1 MKQILFSFLIL
12 FCNYFFAQQGTIQ
25 GKCVDKKGNTLEN
38 VKIFIKDY
46 TTKAN
51 YSDDKGEFSVTIPAN
66 SNFEFI
72 FRYDSLEITKIFQ
85 VKEKELKN
93 VKNIV
98 FPILEIKAVDVKGY
112 GERDVLISKLPKLDF
127 QAFPNASI
135 ERTLIYTTAASS
147 NNELT
152 SNYNVRGGN
161 YDENLVYVNDFL
173 INRPFLTR
181 SGQQEGL
188 SFINT
193 ALVEDVRFSA
203 GGFDARYGDK
213 LSSVLD
219 ITYKNPDSLNA
230 SVMASLLGV
239 ESHVAHRVGPRINY
253 LAGARYRANGYLL
266 NSLPTKGAYNP
277 VFYDAQILFNYNLNE
292 NLVWSTI
299 GHFSSNDYRF
309 SPETQETDF
318 GTVNEAYRFKIY
330 FDGQEQ
336 TRFQTIT
343 GGTALKW
350 KASKN
355 TQLDFYASVFQTDE
369 RENFDIQGQYFINQ
383 LENDPSKEEFGDSI
397 ATIGIG
403 TFLNHARN
411 KLNATI
417 INFYHNGT
425 HRLGAKSKI
434 IWGVNYQQDK
444 FEDVLSEWKMID
456 SAGYSLPQ
464 SPSNEIELF
473 EIIKGKLSLQNQR
486 VSGYTQFSTEWGKAK
501 KNYVVEVK
509 QKIKKLGDNKEII
522 HRDTIESS
530 YNRYVLNFGLR
541 SAYTEVNDEFFISPR
556 LSFNFFPRNYFFN
569 NGNIRKRSSVFR
581 LATGMY
587 YQPPFYREFRTFD
600 GQLNLNVKSQKSYH
614 VVTGYDFLFS
624 MWDRAVPFKFSSEM
638 YFKYL
643 WDVNPYEV
651 DNVRTRY
658 YAENMANAYAY
669 GLDLN
674 VHGEFV
680 NGIESF
686 FKVGFLSTKEDII
699 GDSYTL
705 YYNQNG
711 ERIYFGVSE
720 DQVIADSVVIEPKFI
735 PRPTDQLMNFAILFQ
750 DNMPGFESFS
760 VQLGLFFGTRLPYG
774 PPDFERYKD
783 TLRQKSYFRTDLG
796 LSYDFLKKQKSQT
809 VQNKKSRFSDAIIS
823 LEVFNLMG
831 INNVLSKQWIQDVSG
846 RYYSIPNYLTQ
857 RRFNLKLILR
867 I

>member
-51 YSDDKGEFSVTIPAN
+51 YSDDKGEFSITIPAN

-85 VKEKELKN
+85 VKDKELKN

-417 INFYHNGT
+417 INFYHNGS

-464 SPSNEIELF
+464 SPNNEIELF

-614 VVTGYDFLFS
+614 IVTGYDFLFS

-638 YFKYL
+638 YFKYM

-796 LSYDFLKKQKSQT
+796 LSYDFLKKQKSQN
-809 VQNKKSRFSDAIIS
+809 VQSKKSRFSDAIIS